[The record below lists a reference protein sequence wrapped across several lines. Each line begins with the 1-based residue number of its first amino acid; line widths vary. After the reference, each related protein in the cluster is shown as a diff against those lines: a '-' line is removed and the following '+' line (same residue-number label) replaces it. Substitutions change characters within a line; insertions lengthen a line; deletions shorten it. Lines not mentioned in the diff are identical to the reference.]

1 MAALDRTHM
10 LEITEDNFPEH
21 LEQLPSDQLLALL
34 REDPPLY
41 DQRGAATIVRM
52 RGWVML
58 TLARTEL
65 LDSAL
70 PFLLEDLDSSVDA
83 YLVAAA
89 ASALRSYPTP
99 NTAFA
104 PFVVRAITNIRY
116 RDERL
121 SLETYGGFAIGTK
134 GTSPVRELLTTLTWL
149 GPHAR
154 AMIPDIES
162 LRTGPT
168 ALSKKY
174 QPDLEKIL
182 NNLQSESASSDCC
195 DLPDSVRDLFSW
207 LRPSRSS
214 SSSIASTVFE
224 DQNGRTIT
232 FGEYFHG
239 RPSIVVFFYTR
250 CDNPLKCSLTITKL
264 ARIQKLLET
273 EGLADQ
279 INTAGITYDPG
290 FDLPERL
297 LNYGQHRGIHFAP
310 HHRLLRAPEGLND
323 LRKHFQLGV
332 NFIESLVN
340 RHRIELY
347 ILDAKGQTAGYF
359 GRIQW
364 NEKDVVNR
372 AIEVLKENER
382 VATPSHLRVASPVFS
397 TAVALGLALFPKC
410 PFCWAAYLSLFGI
423 AGLETIPYSPW
434 LQPILALLL
443 LSNLTSVWLRAR
455 TTNRML
461 PFYLVTAGALTLIL
475 SKAFAAPAA
484 ANFLGVFLTL
494 LGSVWSTY
502 SARSATIGSTRV
514 ARRAGMRQANNA
526 TTNSTI
532 ETPVNVSGS
541 VGEMP

>member
-1 MAALDRTHM
+1 MI
-10 LEITEDNFPEH
+10 EITEQNFPEH
-21 LEQLPSDQLLALL
+21 LEQLSPDQLLDLL
-34 REDPPLY
+34 REDHDLY
-41 DQRGAATIVRM
+41 NQRGAATVVRM

-58 TLARTEL
+58 TLARTTL
-65 LDSAL
+65 PDAAL
-70 PFLLEDLDSSVDA
+70 PFVLEDLDSSVDA

-89 ASALRSYPTP
+89 AFALRSYPTP
-99 NTAFA
+99 NAAFA

-121 SLETYGGFAIGTK
+121 SLETYGGFAIGAK

-154 AMIPDIES
+154 AMISDLES
-162 LRTGPT
+162 LKAGPT
-168 ALSKKY
+168 ALAKKY
-174 QPDLEKIL
+174 HPDLEQIL
-182 NNLQSESASSDCC
+182 NKIQSESESSDCC
-195 DLPDSVRDLFSW
+195 NLPDSVRDLFSW
-207 LRPSRSS
+207 MHPSRTT

-224 DQNGRTIT
+224 DQNGHTIT

-239 RPSIVVFFYTR
+239 RPSIVVCFYTR

-264 ARIQKLLET
+264 ARIQKLLEV

-290 FDLPERL
+290 FDLSERL
-297 LNYGQHRGIHFAP
+297 LNYGQHRGIRFATQ
-310 HHRLLRAPEGLND
+310 HRLLRVPDGLTA

-364 NEKDVVNR
+364 NERDVVDR
-372 AIEVLKENER
+372 AIEVLKENEH
-382 VATPSHLRVASPVFS
+382 VATPSRIHVASPVFG

-434 LQPILALLL
+434 LQPILAILL
-443 LSNLTSVWLRAR
+443 LSNLTSVWFRTR
-455 TTNRML
+455 TTGQRL
-461 PFYLVTAGALTLIL
+461 PFYLVSAGALTIIL
-475 SKAFAAPAA
+475 SKAFSGPAA
-484 ANFLGVFLTL
+484 ASFFGVFLTL
-494 LGSVWSTY
+494 IGSVWSTY

-514 ARRAGMRQANNA
+514 ARLAGMRQASNA

>member
-1 MAALDRTHM
+1 MT
-10 LEITEDNFPEH
+10 EFTEDNFCEQ
-21 LEQLPSDQLLALL
+21 LEQLPADQLLDLL
-34 REDPPLY
+34 REDHQLY

-58 TLARTEL
+58 TLARPAL
-65 LDSAL
+65 SDSAL
-70 PFLLEDLDSSVDA
+70 PFVLEELDTGVDA

-89 ASALRSYPTP
+89 AAALRSYPTP
-99 NTAFA
+99 NPAFA

-121 SLETYGGFAIGTK
+121 SLDTYGGFAIGTK
-134 GTSPVRELLTTLTWL
+134 GTSPVRELLTTLAWL

-154 AMIPDIES
+154 AVISDLES
-162 LRTGPT
+162 LRSGPT

-174 QPDLEKIL
+174 KPDLEQIL
-182 NNLQSESASSDCC
+182 KTIGAETPEADDCC
-195 DLPDSVRDLFSW
+195 RLPDSVSDLFSW
-207 LRPSRSS
+207 MRITRSA
-214 SSSIASTVFE
+214 SSSIDSTVLE
-224 DQNGRTIT
+224 DQDGRTIT

-239 RPSIVVFFYTR
+239 GPSIVVFFYTR

-297 LNYGQHRGIHFAP
+297 LNYGQHRGIRLAP
-310 HHRLLRAPEGLND
+310 QHRLLRSQDGLNA

-364 NEKDVVNR
+364 KERDVVDR
-372 AIEVLKENER
+372 AIEVLKENDSNNSS
-382 VATPSHLRVASPVFS
+382 APSRLRAASPVFS

-423 AGLETIPYSPW
+423 AGLESIPYSPW
-434 LQPILALLL
+434 LQPVLAILL
-443 LSNLTSVWLRAR
+443 LSNLTSVWFRAR
-455 TTNRML
+455 TTGRML
-461 PFYLVTAGALTLIL
+461 PFYLVTAGALTIIL
-475 SKAFAAPAA
+475 SKAFAGPVTAS
-484 ANFLGVFLTL
+484 FVGVLLTL
-494 LGSVWSTY
+494 VGSVWSTF
-502 SARSATIGSTRV
+502 SRSLLN
-514 ARRAGMRQANNA
+514 RRA
-526 TTNSTI
+526 
-532 ETPVNVSGS
+532 
-541 VGEMP
+541 

>member
-1 MAALDRTHM
+1 MI
-10 LEITEDNFPEH
+10 EITEQNFPEH
-21 LEQLPSDQLLALL
+21 LGQLPPDQLLDLL
-34 REDPPLY
+34 REDHPIY

-58 TLARTEL
+58 TLARPSLPE
-65 LDSAL
+65 SAL
-70 PFLLEDLDSSVDA
+70 PFVLEDLDSSVDA

-89 ASALRSYPTP
+89 AAALRSYPTP
-99 NTAFA
+99 NAAFA

-154 AMIPDIES
+154 TMISDLES
-162 LRTGPT
+162 LQTGPT

-174 QPDLEKIL
+174 QPNLEQIL
-182 NNLQSESASSDCC
+182 NNFQSESESSDCC

-214 SSSIASTVFE
+214 SSSIDSTVFE

-232 FGEYFHG
+232 FAEYFHG

-273 EGLADQ
+273 EGLSDQ

-297 LNYGQHRGIHFAP
+297 LNYGQHRGLHFTP
-310 HHRLLRAPEGLND
+310 QHRLLRVPAGLSA

-347 ILDAKGQTAGYF
+347 ILDAVGRTAGYF

-364 NEKDVVNR
+364 NERDVVDR
-372 AIEVLKENER
+372 AIEVLKENETSS
-382 VATPSHLRVASPVFS
+382 ATSPMRVASPVFG
-397 TAVALGLALFPKC
+397 TAAALGLALFPKC

-434 LQPILALLL
+434 LQPILAILL

-455 TTNRML
+455 TTGRLL
-461 PFYLVTAGALTLIL
+461 PFYLVSAGALTIIL
-475 SKAFAAPAA
+475 SKTLTAPVAASFA
-484 ANFLGVFLTL
+484 GVFLTL
-494 LGSVWSTY
+494 IGSVWSTY

-514 ARRAGMRQANNA
+514 ARLAGMRQASNA

>member
-1 MAALDRTHM
+1 
-10 LEITEDNFPEH
+10 
-21 LEQLPSDQLLALL
+21 
-34 REDPPLY
+34 
-41 DQRGAATIVRM
+41 M

-58 TLARTEL
+58 TLGRTTLPEA
-65 LDSAL
+65 AL
-70 PFLLEDLDSSVDA
+70 PFILEDLDTGVDA

-89 ASALRSYPTP
+89 TAALRSYPNP
-99 NTAFA
+99 NPAFA

-121 SLETYGGFAIGTK
+121 SLDTYGGFAIGTK

-154 AMIPDIES
+154 AVIPDLES

-168 ALSKKY
+168 ALGKKY
-174 QPDLEKIL
+174 QPVLEEAL
-182 NNLQSESASSDCC
+182 NSIRADGETADCC
-195 DLPDSVRDLFSW
+195 QLPDSVRDLFSW
-207 LRPSRSS
+207 MRIKRPN
-214 SSSIASTVFE
+214 SSSIESTVFE
-224 DQNGRTIT
+224 DQDGRTIT

-273 EGLADQ
+273 EGLGDQ

-290 FDLPERL
+290 YDLPDRL
-297 LNYGQHRGIHFAP
+297 LNYGHHRGIRFAP
-310 HHRLLRAPEGLND
+310 QHRLLRTQDGLD
-323 LRKHFQLGV
+323 ALRKHFQLGV

-347 ILDAKGQTAGYF
+347 ILDAKCQTAGYF

-364 NEKDVVNR
+364 NEREVVDR
-372 AIEVLKENER
+372 AIEVLKDKEPAESSASA
-382 VATPSHLRVASPVFS
+382 VRVASPVFG

-423 AGLETIPYSPW
+423 AGLESIPYSPW
-434 LQPILALLL
+434 LQPVLAILLL
-443 LSNLTSVWLRAR
+443 ANLTSVWFRAR
-455 TTNRML
+455 TTGRML
-461 PFYLVTAGALTLIL
+461 PFYLVTAGALTIIGA
-475 SKAFAAPAA
+475 KAFSGPTAAS
-484 ANFLGVFLTL
+484 FIGVLLTL
-494 LGSVWSTY
+494 VGSVWSTY

-514 ARRAGMRQANNA
+514 ARRAGMRHANSA
-526 TTNSTI
+526 TPSNTI

-541 VGEMP
+541 VGEIP

>member
-1 MAALDRTHM
+1 MLMPEFTEQNFCELLD
-10 LEITEDNFPEH
+10 H
-21 LEQLPSDQLLALL
+21 LSSDQLVALL
-34 REDPPLY
+34 REDHELY
-41 DQRGAATIVRM
+41 NQRGAATVVRM

-58 TLARTEL
+58 TLARTTL
-65 LDSAL
+65 PDAAL
-70 PFLLEDLDSSVDA
+70 PFVLEDLDTGVDP

-89 ASALRSYPTP
+89 ARALRSYPTP
-99 NTAFA
+99 NAAFA

-134 GTSPVRELLTTLTWL
+134 GTTPVRELLATLTSL

-154 AMIPDIES
+154 AIIPEVES

-168 ALSKKY
+168 ALAKKY
-174 QPDLEKIL
+174 QPILEDAL
-182 NNLQSESASSDCC
+182 NSIQANREETAECC
-195 DLPDSVRDLFSW
+195 QLPDSVKDLFSW
-207 LRPSRSS
+207 MRPARG
-214 SSSIASTVFE
+214 SSSIDSTVLE
-224 DQNGRTIT
+224 DQNGNTLT

-264 ARIQKLLET
+264 ARIQKLLES

-297 LNYGQHRGIHFAP
+297 LNYGHHRGIRFAP
-310 HHRLLRAPEGLND
+310 QQRLLRAPDGVD
-323 LRKHFQLGV
+323 ALRKHFQLGV

-364 NEKDVVNR
+364 NEREVVDR
-372 AIEVLKENER
+372 VIEVLKKNR
-382 VATPSHLRVASPVFS
+382 DRPKLRVASPVFG

-423 AGLETIPYSPW
+423 AGVETIPYSPW
-434 LQPILALLL
+434 LQPVLAILL
-443 LSNLTSVWLRAR
+443 LSNLASIWFRAR
-455 TTNRML
+455 TTHRML
-461 PFYLVTAGALTLIL
+461 PFYLVTFGALTLIASKTL
-475 SKAFAAPAA
+475 SAPSTVSL
-484 ANFLGVFLTL
+484 LGVLLTL
-494 LGSVWSTY
+494 VGSLLSTFKPNLDRV
-502 SARSATIGSTRV
+502 STVRGS
-514 ARRAGMRQANNA
+514 GW
-526 TTNSTI
+526 
-532 ETPVNVSGS
+532 VNDQD
-541 VGEMP
+541 